1 MPRSRFS
8 PFLGNRDDFVMGER
22 VNWRFLSHVDPDMN
36 ADLCLR
42 FLGAGNA
49 QSLDLGNSSAVLERG
64 GAPLLLIDC
73 GPDTVRQFAH
83 AYNGELPA
91 AAFITHTH
99 LDHIGGLESL
109 FYLAWFRE
117 PRPAHI
123 KLYVPVKLVEWLHK
137 RVADYPNILAEG
149 GVNFWDCF
157 QLVPVSE
164 QFWHAGLRFSVFPVR
179 HHEYLSA
186 YGIALEGRFV
196 FTGDTRP
203 IPEVLNRYACRGET
217 VFHDCALKAN
227 PSHTGVGDLASS
239 YQEEQLLRFV
249 LYHYESR
256 QAGDYMEQMG
266 FRVARPGERF
276 GLGTGPGGEPGREWR
291 DQPERIRIEELG
303 AGS

>member
-1 MPRSRFS
+1 MTP
-8 PFLGNRDDFVMGER
+8 D
-22 VNWRFLSHVDPDMN
+22 LS
-36 ADLCLR
+36 LR
-42 FLGAGNA
+42 FLGTGNA
-49 QSLDLGNSSAVLERG
+49 QSLDLGNSAAVLERAG
-64 GAPLLLIDC
+64 RPLLLIDC

-83 AYNGELPA
+83 AYDGELPGA
-91 AAFITHTH
+91 VFITHTH
-99 LDHIGGLESL
+99 LDHIGGLENL

-117 PRPAHI
+117 PRPPHI

-149 GVNFWDCF
+149 GANFWDCF

-186 YGIALEGRFV
+186 FGLALAGRFL

-203 IPEVLNRYACRGET
+203 IPEVLNRHACRGEV
-217 VFHDCALKAN
+217 VFHDCALEAN
-227 PSHTGVGDLASS
+227 PSHTGMGDLAGS
-239 YQEEQLLRFV
+239 YSEEQLLRLV

-256 QAGDYMEQMG
+256 QAGEYMERLG
-266 FRVARPGERF
+266 YRVAKPGDRF
-276 GLGTGPGGEPGREWR
+276 PLGPGVDSDP
-291 DQPERIRIEELG
+291 QPRRKEEVKGVGIEELG